1 MRVTVKRQTR
11 SVGGRRKLQNA
22 QSKTRGKFMK
32 KTTRRGAYNKTR
44 KRQMQRRRA
53 PFVETK
59 TVDDRDIQATF
70 PLSKPNNTG
79 VEYKN
84 YTTQLVN
91 MNPDSFILK
100 NQGIGESE
108 CIGQSV
114 FARYLKM
121 KISIQFPSPNS
132 IKTDAGETKQAPLH
146 PQRYELIWGF
156 VPAPLSLTPSTTPD
170 SRVETLEHIHDYI
183 NNRVDEYFDSLTDTM
198 DFIPKRTCA
207 IKIIGRKTVRP
218 PLRQISAPYG
228 IVGDTAAA
236 AQQVGTTPTYDT
248 SVNWPMMRK
257 VHYEKTSNLDGGN
270 KESALYANWS
280 WLPFCAL
287 WNKDYHAIPAA
298 SRSYQTPAL
307 MWNSQLWFSDS

>member
-1 MRVTVKRQTR
+1 MPQKKLARTR
-11 SVGGRRKLQNA
+11 THVGSLPRTK
-22 QSKTRGKFMK
+22 KTGYLKN
-32 KTTRRGAYNKTR
+32 TTRRGAYGKNR
-44 KRQMQRRRA
+44 KRNFQRRRA

-59 TVDDRDIQATF
+59 TVDDRDMAATF
-70 PLSKPNNTG
+70 PLSKPNNPG

-84 YTTQLVN
+84 YVSELIN

-100 NQGIGESE
+100 NQGLGESE

-132 IKTDAGETKQAPLH
+132 IKTDDGSTKQLPLH

-170 SRVETLEHIHDYI
+170 SRVETLAHIHDYI
-183 NNRVDEYFDSLTDTM
+183 NNRVDEYFDALTDTM
-198 DFIPKRTCA
+198 DFIPKRSVA
-207 IKIIGRKTVRP
+207 IRIIGRRKVRP
-218 PLRQISAPYG
+218 AATQISSPG
-228 IVGDTAAA
+228 MTLGDTAAA

-248 SVNWPMMRK
+248 AVSWPMNRK
-257 VHYEKTSNLDGGN
+257 IHYEKSSNLDGGS
-270 KESALYANWS
+270 KETGLYANWS
-280 WLPFCAL
+280 WLPFCCL
-287 WNKDYHAIPAA
+287 WNKDYGAIPAA
-298 SRSYQTPAL
+298 SRTFQTPAL